1 MGELMG
7 AGHVVPTWVTATQAG
22 RIVQII
28 VLQLDERWFATLRD
42 GRARGRAVAAVPRW
56 SRCHRAQPRVM
67 KMLFHVGTTASC
79 TRTTATAATA
89 SAWRSTAT
97 RHAVRGRGT
106 RRTGVARPEWAPQV
120 REVERRR
127 AARTLHLSRDVDA
140 AATAYGSRGQ
150 TRRRRRRRRRRA
162 NTVRGPN
169 LGGLCFTIRDS
180 SLLLPG
186 SRIRC
191 WIVDEEKRRHLR
203 FFWRLISFF
212 FTWMVWLIPLV
223 AIRETDACS
232 LTRKTD

>member
-7 AGHVVPTWVTATQAG
+7 AGHIVPTWVTATQAG
-22 RIVQII
+22 RVVQII
-28 VLQLDERWFATLRD
+28 VLQLDERRFATLRD
-42 GRARGRAVAAVPRW
+42 RRARGCAVAAVPAGW
-56 SRCHRAQPRVM
+56 SRCHRAKPRVM

-97 RHAVRGRGT
+97 RHAIRGRGT

-180 SLLLPG
+180 SLLDHGYDVG
-186 SRIRC
+186 S
-191 WIVDEEKRRHLR
+191 
-203 FFWRLISFF
+203 
-212 FTWMVWLIPLV
+212 
-223 AIRETDACS
+223 
-232 LTRKTD
+232 